1 VTTIVLDGDIARQDV
16 GGLPMRVR
24 TERWAAPGA
33 AQTRAPARESGT
45 PTSAV
50 ELGDAAVIAPADR
63 ERSWLRRLASTPL
76 LAKLVVADI
85 VINVAAVWIVGNAP
99 PRTDVEIILTSLIVT
114 LALNA
119 ALVYWA
125 LLPLRTLE
133 ATSLRVARGDLEAR
147 FSPSPMT
154 DRNLA
159 RIGRTFNDLL
169 DRLTADRARARQL
182 AAQVIS
188 AGDRERARI
197 ARELHDSTAQSLS
210 ALEMMLS
217 AAIQEQSSAS
227 SVERLSMMHDIARQ
241 ALGEVRTL
249 SHTVHPRVLD
259 DLGLVAAIE
268 HLARRMR
275 PQSAVKIWVASDDL
289 GFVPHVAGSVLFR
302 VAQEAI
308 GNAIKHASARE
319 LRVSIK
325 TSEHDVV
332 LEIRDDG
339 RGFDVAAAE
348 ASMRGLG
355 LFSMRERLGLVG
367 GALVILSA
375 PGLGTTVRATVPKEA
390 ST

>member
-1 VTTIVLDGDIARQDV
+1 MT
-16 GGLPMRVR
+16 
-24 TERWAAPGA
+24 
-33 AQTRAPARESGT
+33 
-45 PTSAV
+45 TSAL
-50 ELGDAAVIAPADR
+50 EFGATAAVSPSDADR
-63 ERSWLRRLASTPL
+63 SLVRKLASTPL

-85 VINVAAVWIVGNAP
+85 VINVAAVWAVGNAP
-99 PRTDVEIILTSLIVT
+99 PGANAEIILTSLIIT

-119 ALVYWA
+119 ALVWWA

-133 ATSLRVARGDLEAR
+133 ATTLRVAQGDLEAR
-147 FSPSPMT
+147 FAASPLA

-182 AAQVIS
+182 AMQVIS
-188 AGDRERARI
+188 AGDQERARI

-217 AAIQEQSSAS
+217 AAIQEPNRPANA
-227 SVERLSMMHDIARQ
+227 ERLATMHDIARQ

-268 HLARRMR
+268 HLARRTR
-275 PQSAVKIWVASDDL
+275 HQSPVKIWVASDDH
-289 GFVPHVAGSVLFR
+289 GAVPPVAGSVLYR

-308 GNAIKHASARE
+308 GNAVKHASARE
-319 LRVSIK
+319 LHVSVR
-325 TSEHDVV
+325 TNEHDVV
-332 LEIRDDG
+332 LEVRDDG
-339 RGFDVAAAE
+339 CGFNVGAAE
-348 ASMRGLG
+348 SSMRGMG

-367 GALVILSA
+367 GTLVILSA
-375 PGLGTTVRATVPKEA
+375 PNAGTTVRATIGREVA
-390 ST
+390 A

>member
-1 VTTIVLDGDIARQDV
+1 MTTLPLLDGDRTWAR
-16 GGLPMRVR
+16 
-24 TERWAAPGA
+24 E
-33 AQTRAPARESGT
+33 RAPSESN
-45 PTSAV
+45 
-50 ELGDAAVIAPADR
+50 
-63 ERSWLRRLASTPL
+63 RSWLRKAASTPL
-76 LAKLVVADI
+76 LAKLVVTD
-85 VINVAAVWIVGNAP
+85 VLINVAAVWIVNNAP
-99 PRTDVEIILTSLIVT
+99 PRDNVEIILTSLIVT

-119 ALVYWA
+119 AIVYWA
-125 LLPLRTLE
+125 LLPLRALE
-133 ATSLRVARGDLEAR
+133 ATTLRVARGDLGAR
-147 FSPSPMT
+147 FVPSPLA

-188 AGDRERARI
+188 AGDDERARI

-217 AAIQEQSSAS
+217 AAIHEQTSPASA
-227 SVERLSMMHDIARQ
+227 ERLSTMHDIARQ

-249 SHTVHPRVLD
+249 SHTVHPHVLD

-275 PQSAVKIWVASDDL
+275 LQSPVKIWVTSDDD
-289 GFVPHVAGSVLFR
+289 GVVPHVVGSVLFR

-308 GNAIKHASARE
+308 GNAIKHASAQE
-319 LRVSIK
+319 LRVSTT
-325 TSEHDVV
+325 TSDRDVV
-332 LEIRDDG
+332 LEVRDDG
-339 RGFDVAAAE
+339 CGFDVSAAE
-348 ASMRGLG
+348 ASMLGMG

-367 GALVILSA
+367 GRLVILSA
-375 PGLGTTVRATVPKEA
+375 PGLGTTVRATVPREA

>member
-1 VTTIVLDGDIARQDV
+1 MASSALELGAAAAI
-16 GGLPMRVR
+16 
-24 TERWAAPGA
+24 APG
-33 AQTRAPARESGT
+33 RPK
-45 PTSAV
+45 P
-50 ELGDAAVIAPADR
+50 
-63 ERSWLRRLASTPL
+63 SWLRRLASTPL

-85 VINVAAVWIVGNAP
+85 VINIAAVWLVWNTP
-99 PRTDVEIILTSLIVT
+99 PGAEDVEIIVSSLIVT
-114 LALNA
+114 LSLNA
-119 ALVYWA
+119 VLVYWA

-133 ATSLRVARGDLEAR
+133 ATTLRVARGDLEAR
-147 FSPSPMT
+147 FAASPLA

-188 AGDRERARI
+188 AGDSERARI

-210 ALEMMLS
+210 AVEMMLS
-217 AAIQEQSSAS
+217 AARHEPFTAASAD
-227 SVERLSMMHDIARQ
+227 RLATMHDIVKQ

-268 HLARRMR
+268 HLARRTR
-275 PQSAVKIWVASDDL
+275 HQSPVKIWVSSDDS
-289 GFVPHVAGSVLFR
+289 GTVSPVVGSVLYR

-308 GNAIKHASARE
+308 GNAVKHASARE
-319 LRVSIK
+319 LRVSIR

-332 LEIRDDG
+332 LEVRDDG
-339 RGFDVAAAE
+339 CGFNVGAAE
-348 ASMRGLG
+348 ASMRGMG

-367 GALVILSA
+367 GTLTILSA
-375 PGLGTTVRATVPKEA
+375 PNAGTTVRATVRTEA
-390 ST
+390 GA

>member
-1 VTTIVLDGDIARQDV
+1 MATSAL
-16 GGLPMRVR
+16 
-24 TERWAAPGA
+24 EFGA
-33 AQTRAPARESGT
+33 AAVVAPSEKN
-45 PTSAV
+45 
-50 ELGDAAVIAPADR
+50 
-63 ERSWLRRLASTPL
+63 RSWLRKLASTPL
-76 LAKLVVADI
+76 LAKLVVTD
-85 VINVAAVWIVGNAP
+85 VMINVAAVWIVNNVP
-99 PRTDVEIILTSLIVT
+99 PRDNVEIILTSLIVT

-119 ALVYWA
+119 AIVYWA
-125 LLPLRTLE
+125 LLPLRALE
-133 ATSLRVARGDLEAR
+133 ATTLRVARGDFDAR
-147 FSPSPMT
+147 FAPSPLA

-188 AGDRERARI
+188 AGDSERARI

-217 AAIQEQSSAS
+217 AALQERQPSPTST
-227 SVERLSMMHDIARQ
+227 ERLSTMHDIAKQ

-249 SHTVHPRVLD
+249 SHNVHPRVLD
-259 DLGLVAAIE
+259 DLGLVAGIE

-275 PQSAVKIWVASDDL
+275 LQSSVKIWVVSDDHSV
-289 GFVPHVAGSVLFR
+289 VPPVTGSVLFR

-319 LRVSIK
+319 LRVSIT

-332 LEIRDDG
+332 LEVRDDG
-339 RGFDVAAAE
+339 RGFNVGAAE
-348 ASMRGLG
+348 ASMRGMG

-367 GALVILSA
+367 GVLEILSA
-375 PGLGTTVRATVPKEA
+375 PDLGTTVRATVPKEV
-390 ST
+390 SL

>member
-1 VTTIVLDGDIARQDV
+1 MATA
-16 GGLPMRVR
+16 
-24 TERWAAPGA
+24 
-33 AQTRAPARESGT
+33 
-45 PTSAV
+45 
-50 ELGDAAVIAPADR
+50 IAPSEKNR
-63 ERSWLRRLASTPL
+63 TWLRKLASTPL
-76 LAKLVVADI
+76 LAKLVVTD
-85 VINVAAVWIVGNAP
+85 VMINVAAVWIVNNAP
-99 PRTDVEIILTSLIVT
+99 PRDNVEIILTSLIIT

-119 ALVYWA
+119 AIVYWA
-125 LLPLRTLE
+125 LLPLRALE
-133 ATSLRVARGDLEAR
+133 ATTIRVARGDLAAR
-147 FSPSPMT
+147 FVPSPLT

-188 AGDRERARI
+188 AGDGERARI

-217 AAIQEQSSAS
+217 AAIKEQGAS
-227 SVERLSMMHDIARQ
+227 SNAERLATMHDIARQ

-275 PQSAVKIWVASDDL
+275 LQSPVKIWVASDDH
-289 GFVPHVAGSVLFR
+289 GAIPHVAGSVLYR

-319 LRVSIK
+319 LRVSIR
-325 TSEHDVV
+325 TSDRGVV
-332 LEIRDDG
+332 LEIHDDG
-339 RGFDVAAAE
+339 CGFDVEAAE
-348 ASMRGLG
+348 ASVRGLG

-367 GALVILSA
+367 GSLAILSA
-375 PGLGTTVRATVPKEA
+375 AGIGTTVRATVPKEA